1 MRRGAPL
8 LAAALA
14 LALPAASPAGEPAPD
29 RTRARVGGASASADA
44 AAAAYFTDTE
54 LIDQDGRPRRF
65 YTDLL
70 RGRKVLIHF
79 AFTSCKGACPTMTA
93 NLARVQALLGKRAGK
108 DIAILTITVDPVNDT
123 PKVLKQFAAKFS
135 AGDGWRFLTGT
146 PQNVEKVLGRLGG
159 LTKKPEEHT
168 STLLIG
174 DTKTGM
180 WLKTTATER
189 PETIVHLVDHIN
201 DAP

>member
-14 LALPAASPAGEPAPD
+14 LALPAASPAGEPALD
-29 RTRARVGGASASADA
+29 RTRARASGSSADADA

-54 LIDQDGRPRRF
+54 LVDQDGRPRRF

-108 DIAILTITVDPVNDT
+108 EIAILTITVDPVNDT
-123 PKVLKQFAAKFS
+123 PKVLKQFAAKFN

-174 DTKTGM
+174 DTTTGM

-189 PETIVHLVDHIN
+189 PETIVHLVDHLN

>member
-14 LALPAASPAGEPAPD
+14 LALPAASPAGEPTPA
-29 RTRARVGGASASADA
+29 RTRAQVVGASAGAD

-54 LIDQDGRPRRF
+54 LVDQDGRPRRF

-79 AFTSCKGACPTMTA
+79 IFTSCKGACPTMTA

-108 DIAILTITVDPVNDT
+108 EVAILTITVDPVNDT
-123 PKVLKQFAAKFS
+123 PRVLKQYAARFN
-135 AGDGWRFLTGT
+135 AGPGWRFVTGT
-146 PQNVEKVLGRLGG
+146 PQNVETVLGRLGG

-174 DTKTGM
+174 DTTTGM
-180 WLKTTATER
+180 WLKTVATER
-189 PETIVHLVDHIN
+189 PETIVRLVDHLN
-201 DAP
+201 DPP

>member
-14 LALPAASPAGEPAPD
+14 LALPAASPAGEPAPA
-29 RTRARVGGASASADA
+29 RTRAQVVGASAGAD

-54 LIDQDGRPRRF
+54 LVDQDGRPRRF

-79 AFTSCKGACPTMTA
+79 IFTSCKGACPTMAA

-108 DIAILTITVDPVNDT
+108 EVALLTITVDPVNDT
-123 PKVLKQFAAKFS
+123 PKVLKQYAARFN
-135 AGDGWRFLTGT
+135 AGPGWRFLTGT
-146 PQNVEKVLGRLGG
+146 PQNVETVLGRLGG
-159 LTKKPEEHT
+159 LTKNPEEHT

-174 DTKTGM
+174 DTTTGM
-180 WLKTTATER
+180 WLKTVATER
-189 PETIVHLVDHIN
+189 PETIVRLVDHLN
-201 DAP
+201 DPP

>member
-1 MRRGAPL
+1 MRRAAPL

-14 LALPAASPAGEPAPD
+14 LALSSAIPAAGQAPE
-29 RTRARVGGASASADA
+29 RTRARASGSPAGDDA
-44 AAAAYFTDTE
+44 AAMAYFTDTE
-54 LIDQDGRPRRF
+54 LVDQDGRARRF

-79 AFTSCKGACPTMTA
+79 AFTSCKGVCPTMAA

-108 DIAILTITVDPVNDT
+108 EIAILTITVDPVNDT
-123 PKVLKQFAAKFS
+123 PKVLKQFAAKFN

-146 PQNVEKVLGRLGG
+146 PENVEKVLGRLGG

-174 DTKTGM
+174 DTTTGM
-180 WLKTTATER
+180 WLKTVATER
-189 PETIVHLVDHIN
+189 PETIVRLVDHIN
-201 DAP
+201 DGP

>member
-1 MRRGAPL
+1 MRRAAPV
-8 LAAALA
+8 LAAAVALA
-14 LALPAASPAGEPAPD
+14 LAPASPAAEPAPERPRARAAASPAGD
-29 RTRARVGGASASADA
+29 DA

-54 LIDQDGRPRRF
+54 LVDQDGRARRF

-93 NLARVQALLGKRAGK
+93 NLARVQALLGKRVGK
-108 DIAILTITVDPVNDT
+108 EVAILTITVDPVNDT
-123 PKVLKQFAAKFS
+123 PKVLKQFAAKFN

-146 PQNVEKVLGRLGG
+146 PENVEKVLGRLGG

-174 DTKTGM
+174 DTTTGM
-180 WLKTTATER
+180 WVKTIATER

-201 DAP
+201 DKP

>member
-14 LALPAASPAGEPAPD
+14 LALPTASPAGEPAPA
-29 RTRARVGGASASADA
+29 RTRAQVGGPPTAAD

-79 AFTSCKGACPTMTA
+79 VFTSCKGACPTMTA

-108 DIAILTITVDPVNDT
+108 EIAILTITVDPVNDT
-123 PKVLKQFAAKFS
+123 PKVLKQFAAKFN
-135 AGDGWRFLTGT
+135 AGEGWRFLTGT
-146 PQNVEKVLGRLGG
+146 PQNVETVLGRLGG
-159 LTKKPEEHT
+159 LTQKPEEHT
-168 STLLIG
+168 STLLVG
-174 DTKTGM
+174 DT
-180 WLKTTATER
+180 
-189 PETIVHLVDHIN
+189 
-201 DAP
+201 

>member
-8 LAAALA
+8 VAAALA
-14 LALPAASPAGEPAPD
+14 LALPAASPAGEPAP
-29 RTRARVGGASASADA
+29 RQTRSQVGGAPADA
-44 AAAAYFTDTE
+44 DAAAAYFTDTE
-54 LIDQDGRPRRF
+54 LVDQDGRPRRF

-79 AFTSCKGACPTMTA
+79 IFTSCKGACPTMTS

-108 DIAILTITVDPVNDT
+108 EVAILTITVDPVNDT
-123 PKVLKQFAAKFS
+123 PKVLKQYAARFN
-135 AGDGWRFLTGT
+135 AGPGWRFLTGA
-146 PQNVEKVLGRLGG
+146 PKNVETVLGRLGG

-174 DTKTGM
+174 DTTTGM
-180 WLKTTATER
+180 WLKTVATER
-189 PETIVHLVDHIN
+189 PETIVRLVDHLN
-201 DAP
+201 DPP

>member
-14 LALPAASPAGEPAPD
+14 LALPTASPAGEPAPA
-29 RTRARVGGASASADA
+29 RTRAQVGGPPADA
-44 AAAAYFTDTE
+44 DAAAAYFTDTE

-79 AFTSCKGACPTMTA
+79 IFTSCKGACPTMTA

-108 DIAILTITVDPVNDT
+108 EIAILTITVDPVNDT
-123 PKVLKQFAAKFS
+123 PKVLKQFAAKFN

-189 PETIVHLVDHIN
+189 PETIVRLVDHIN

>member
-14 LALPAASPAGEPAPD
+14 LALPAASPAGEPAP
-29 RTRARVGGASASADA
+29 ARRGAQIAGAD

-54 LIDQDGRPRRF
+54 LVDQDGRPRRF

-70 RGRKVLIHF
+70 RGRKVLVHF
-79 AFTSCKGACPTMTA
+79 VFTSCKGACPTMTA

-108 DIAILTITVDPVNDT
+108 EVAILTITVDPVNDT
-123 PKVLKQFAAKFS
+123 PKVLKQYAARFN
-135 AGDGWRFLTGT
+135 AGPGWRFLTGT
-146 PQNVEKVLGRLGG
+146 PQNVETVLGRLGG

-174 DTKTGM
+174 DTTTGM
-180 WLKTTATER
+180 WLKTVATER
-189 PETIVHLVDHIN
+189 PETIVRLVDHLN
-201 DAP
+201 DPP

>member
-14 LALPAASPAGEPAPD
+14 LALPAASPAGEPAPA
-29 RTRARVGGASASADA
+29 RTRAQVAGASASADA
-44 AAAAYFTDTE
+44 AAAYFTDTE
-54 LIDQDGRPRRF
+54 LVDQDGRPRRF

-79 AFTSCKGACPTMTA
+79 IFTSCKGACPTMTA

-108 DIAILTITVDPVNDT
+108 EVTILTITVDPVNDT
-123 PKVLKQFAAKFS
+123 PRVLKQYAARFN
-135 AGDGWRFLTGT
+135 AGPGWRFLTGT
-146 PQNVEKVLGRLGG
+146 PQNVETVLGRLGG

-174 DTKTGM
+174 DTTTGM
-180 WLKTTATER
+180 WLKAVATER
-189 PETIVHLVDHIN
+189 PETIVRLVDHLN
-201 DAP
+201 DPP